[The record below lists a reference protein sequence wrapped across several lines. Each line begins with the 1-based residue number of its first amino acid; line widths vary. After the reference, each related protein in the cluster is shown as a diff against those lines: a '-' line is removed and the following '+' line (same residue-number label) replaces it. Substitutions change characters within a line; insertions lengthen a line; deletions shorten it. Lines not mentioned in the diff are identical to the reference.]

1 MALTRLLS
9 PLTSLVIFILG
20 HGLFNTLLTVRLSA
34 EQVSAQAIG
43 LVSAAYFGG
52 LVLGTF
58 INARL
63 IIRVGHIRAY
73 AAYASLLCFLFL
85 LHGMVVE
92 PVTWAALR
100 LIGGFA
106 TGGLFVV
113 LESWMLVSSTPA
125 NRGRLMSLYMI
136 LLYGSLALGQ
146 LLLKQVDPM
155 VLTPFALCAMAATL
169 SVVPLALSRVAT
181 PAMVAPQPVGVLE
194 LVRLTPAGMGSSFT
208 SGLIL
213 GAIYG
218 LLPLYF
224 TDSGASLSQV
234 ADMMALVILG
244 GMCLQYPI
252 GRASDRY
259 DRRLVILL
267 LCALLTLIA
276 LLMVLLPE
284 PWREPVEGTLVFLL
298 GGMAF
303 SIYPLSLS
311 HACDELR
318 PDQVLGAN
326 QGLLLAYSLGAMTGP
341 LLAPFTMATFGPQGL
356 FVYFALCGLLLS
368 AYLGWRRRKRA
379 PIPLTEHQV
388 FIPVPPN
395 TPMTAELEPR
405 TDLEGEA
412 VPASY
417 AAPDAEERAVSEEG
431 QERDAPQGR

>member
-1 MALTRLLS
+1 MILARFLS

-20 HGLFNTLLTVRLSA
+20 HGMFNTLLTVRLSA

-52 LVLGTF
+52 LVLGAF
-58 INARL
+58 VNARL

-92 PVTWAALR
+92 PLSWAALR
-100 LIGGFA
+100 LVGGFA

-136 LLYGSLALGQ
+136 LLYGSLAMGQ
-146 LLLKQVDPM
+146 LLLKWVDPM

-169 SVVPLALSRVAT
+169 SVIPLAVSRVAT

-224 TDSGASLSQV
+224 TDSGSSLSKV
-234 ADMMALVILG
+234 ADMMALVI
-244 GMCLQYPI
+244 
-252 GRASDRY
+252 
-259 DRRLVILL
+259 
-267 LCALLTLIA
+267 
-276 LLMVLLPE
+276 
-284 PWREPVEGTLVFLL
+284 L

-341 LLAPFTMATFGPQGL
+341 LLAPFVMAQFGPEGL
-356 FVYFALCGLLLS
+356 FVYFALCGLLLTG
-368 AYLGWRRRKRA
+368 YLGWRKRQRA
-379 PIPLTEHQV
+379 PIPLADHQV

-405 TDLEGEA
+405 TDLAGEA

-417 AAPDAEERAVSEEG
+417 ATPGSDEG
-431 QERDAPQGR
+431 QQSKAG

>member
-1 MALTRLLS
+1 MALTRLFS
-9 PLTSLVIFILG
+9 PLTSLVVFILG

-52 LVLGTF
+52 LVLGAF
-58 INARL
+58 VNARL

-85 LHGMVVE
+85 LHGMVVD
-92 PVTWAALR
+92 PIAWTVLR
-100 LIGGFA
+100 LVGGFA
-106 TGGLFVV
+106 TGGIFVV

-136 LLYGSLALGQ
+136 LLYGSLAMGQQ
-146 LLLKQVDPM
+146 LLKWVDPM

-169 SVVPLALSRVAT
+169 SVVPLAISRVST
-181 PAMVAPQPVGVLE
+181 PAMVAPQRVGVRE

-208 SGLIL
+208 SGLVL

-224 TDSGASLSQV
+224 TDSGATLSRV

-252 GRASDRY
+252 GRMSDRH

-267 LCALLTLIA
+267 LCSALTLLA
-276 LLMVLLPE
+276 LMMVLLPGA
-284 PWREPVEGTLVFLL
+284 WRAPIEGGLIFLL

-326 QGLLLAYSLGAMTGP
+326 QGLLLAYSLGAMIGP
-341 LLAPFTMATFGPQGL
+341 LLAPSVMGLFGPQGL

-368 AYLGWRRRKRA
+368 GYLGWRRRQRA
-379 PIPLTEHQV
+379 PIPLAEHQV
-388 FIPVPPN
+388 FMPVPPN

-405 TDLEGEA
+405 TDLAGEV

-417 AAPDAEERAVSEEG
+417 ATPDG
-431 QERDAPQGR
+431 TAPQEGKP

>member
-146 LLLKQVDPM
+146 LLLKQVAPM

-276 LLMVLLPE
+276 LLMLLPE
-284 PWREPVEGTLVFLL
+284 PWRESIEGTLVFLL

-417 AAPDAEERAVSEEG
+417 AVPDAEERAVSEEG
-431 QERDAPQGR
+431 QERDAPQGH

>member
-1 MALTRLLS
+1 
-9 PLTSLVIFILG
+9 
-20 HGLFNTLLTVRLSA
+20 
-34 EQVSAQAIG
+34 
-43 LVSAAYFGG
+43 
-52 LVLGTF
+52 
-58 INARL
+58 
-63 IIRVGHIRAY
+63 
-73 AAYASLLCFLFL
+73 
-85 LHGMVVE
+85 
-92 PVTWAALR
+92 
-100 LIGGFA
+100 
-106 TGGLFVV
+106 
-113 LESWMLVSSTPA
+113 MLVSSTPA

-181 PAMVAPQPVGVLE
+181 PAMVAPQPVGMLE

-276 LLMVLLPE
+276 LWMVLLPE

-417 AAPDAEERAVSEEG
+417 AVPDAEERAVSEEG

>member
-276 LLMVLLPE
+276 LLMLLPE

-341 LLAPFTMATFGPQGL
+341 LLAPFTMTTFGPQGL

-388 FIPVPPN
+388 FMPVPPN

-412 VPASY
+412 VPTSY
-417 AAPDAEERAVSEEG
+417 AAPDAEECAVREEG

>member
-1 MALTRLLS
+1 MSLTRLLS
-9 PLTSLVIFILG
+9 PLASLVIFILG
-20 HGLFNTLLTVRLSA
+20 HGMFNTLLTVRLSA
-34 EQVSAQAIG
+34 EQVSVQAIG

-52 LVLGTF
+52 LVLGAF
-58 INARL
+58 VNACL

-92 PVTWAALR
+92 PVSWAALR
-100 LIGGFA
+100 LVGGFA

-113 LESWMLVSSTPA
+113 LESWMLVSSSPA

-136 LLYGSLALGQ
+136 LLYGSLAMGQ
-146 LLLKQVDPM
+146 LVLKWVDPM
-155 VLTPFALCAMAATL
+155 VLTPFALCAM
-169 SVVPLALSRVAT
+169 
-181 PAMVAPQPVGVLE
+181 VAPQPVGVIE

-224 TDSGASLSQV
+224 TDSGASLSRV

-252 GRASDRY
+252 GRISDRY

-267 LCALLTLIA
+267 LSAVLTLLA

-284 PWREPVEGTLVFLL
+284 DWREPIAGVLVFLL

-326 QGLLLAYSLGAMTGP
+326 QGLLLAYSLGAMIGP
-341 LLAPFTMATFGPQGL
+341 LLAPFVMMQFGPQGL
-356 FVYFALCGLLLS
+356 FVYFALCGALLT
-368 AYLGWRRRKRA
+368 AYLGWRKRQRA
-379 PIPLTEHQV
+379 PIPLAEHQV
-388 FIPVPPN
+388 FMPVPPN

-412 VPASY
+412 VPATF
-417 AAPDAEERAVSEEG
+417 ATPEAEDVKAN
-431 QERDAPQGR
+431 

>member
-1 MALTRLLS
+1 MTLARFLS

-20 HGLFNTLLTVRLSA
+20 HGMFNTLLTVRLSA

-52 LVLGTF
+52 LVLGAF
-58 INARL
+58 VNARL

-92 PVTWAALR
+92 PLSWAALR
-100 LIGGFA
+100 LVGGFA

-136 LLYGSLALGQ
+136 LLYGSLAMGQ
-146 LLLKQVDPM
+146 LLLKWVDPM

-169 SVVPLALSRVAT
+169 SVIPLAISRVAT

-224 TDSGASLSQV
+224 TDSGSSLSKV

-252 GRASDRY
+252 GRLSDRY

-267 LCALLTLIA
+267 LGAVLA
-276 LLMVLLPE
+276 LLMVLLPAG
-284 PWREPVEGTLVFLL
+284 WREPLMGGLVFLL

-341 LLAPFTMATFGPQGL
+341 LLAPFAMAQFGPEGL
-356 FVYFALCGLLLS
+356 FVYFALCGLLLTG
-368 AYLGWRRRKRA
+368 YLGWRKRQRA
-379 PIPLTEHQV
+379 PIPLADHQV

-405 TDLEGEA
+405 TDLAGEA

-417 AAPDAEERAVSEEG
+417 ATPGSDEG
-431 QERDAPQGR
+431 QQSKAG

>member
-1 MALTRLLS
+1 
-9 PLTSLVIFILG
+9 
-20 HGLFNTLLTVRLSA
+20 
-34 EQVSAQAIG
+34 
-43 LVSAAYFGG
+43 
-52 LVLGTF
+52 
-58 INARL
+58 
-63 IIRVGHIRAY
+63 
-73 AAYASLLCFLFL
+73 
-85 LHGMVVE
+85 
-92 PVTWAALR
+92 
-100 LIGGFA
+100 
-106 TGGLFVV
+106 
-113 LESWMLVSSTPA
+113 
-125 NRGRLMSLYMI
+125 
-136 LLYGSLALGQ
+136 
-146 LLLKQVDPM
+146 
-155 VLTPFALCAMAATL
+155 
-169 SVVPLALSRVAT
+169 
-181 PAMVAPQPVGVLE
+181 
-194 LVRLTPAGMGSSFT
+194 
-208 SGLIL
+208 
-213 GAIYG
+213 
-218 LLPLYF
+218 
-224 TDSGASLSQV
+224 
-234 ADMMALVILG
+234 ALVILG

-417 AAPDAEERAVSEEG
+417 AVPDAEERAVSEEG

>member
-276 LLMVLLPE
+276 LLMLLPE
-284 PWREPVEGTLVFLL
+284 PWREPIERTLVFLL

-388 FIPVPPN
+388 FMPVPPN

>member
-181 PAMVAPQPVGVLE
+181 PAMVAPQPVGVVE

-267 LCALLTLIA
+267 LCTLLTLIA
-276 LLMVLLPE
+276 LLMLLPG
-284 PWREPVEGTLVFLL
+284 PWREPIEGTLVFLL

-417 AAPDAEERAVSEEG
+417 AVPDAEERAVSEEG

>member
-1 MALTRLLS
+1 MILARFLS

-20 HGLFNTLLTVRLSA
+20 HGMFNTLLTVRLSA

-52 LVLGTF
+52 LVLGAF
-58 INARL
+58 VNARL

-92 PVTWAALR
+92 PLSWAALR
-100 LIGGFA
+100 LVGGFA

-136 LLYGSLALGQ
+136 LLYGSLAMGQ
-146 LLLKQVDPM
+146 LLLKWVDPM

-169 SVVPLALSRVAT
+169 SVIPLAVSRVAT

-224 TDSGASLSQV
+224 TDSGSSLSKV

-244 GMCLQYPI
+244 GMVLQYPL
-252 GRASDRY
+252 GRLSDRF
-259 DRRLVILL
+259 DRRRILAWLGLGLL
-267 LCALLTLIA
+267 LFSIIMLIA
-276 LLMVLLPE
+276 SHLP
-284 PWREPVEGTLVFLL
+284 WSWLRAGTIFLF
-298 GGMAF
+298 GGLAF
-303 SIYPLSLS
+303 SLYPISLS
-311 HACDELR
+311 QACDELT
-318 PDQVLGAN
+318 PEQMVSAN
-326 QGLLLAYSLGAMTGP
+326 QGMLLAYSLGSMTGP
-341 LLAPFTMATFGPQGL
+341 LLASQAMQHTGPQAL
-356 FVYFALCGLLLS
+356 FAYFALCGGLLTLF
-368 AYLGWRRRKRA
+368 LLWRQRQR
-379 PIPLTEHQV
+379 L
-388 FIPVPPN
+388 PVPADAQQSYSPMAPN
-395 TPMTAELEPR
+395 TPLGAELDPR
-405 TDLEGEA
+405 T
-412 VPASY
+412 
-417 AAPDAEERAVSEEG
+417 PDTVSA
-431 QERDAPQGR
+431 QATSN

>member
-1 MALTRLLS
+1 MALTRLFS
-9 PLTSLVIFILG
+9 PLTSLVVFILG

-52 LVLGTF
+52 LVLGAF
-58 INARL
+58 VNARL

-85 LHGMVVE
+85 LHGMVVD
-92 PVTWAALR
+92 PIAWTVLR
-100 LIGGFA
+100 LVGGFA
-106 TGGLFVV
+106 TGGIFVV

-136 LLYGSLALGQ
+136 LLYGSLAMGQQ
-146 LLLKQVDPM
+146 LLKWVDPM

-169 SVVPLALSRVAT
+169 SVVPLALSRVST
-181 PAMVAPQPVGVLE
+181 PAMVAPQRVGVRE

-208 SGLIL
+208 SGLVL

-224 TDSGASLSQV
+224 TDSGATLSRV

-252 GRASDRY
+252 GRMSDRH

-267 LCALLTLIA
+267 LCSALTLLA
-276 LLMVLLPE
+276 LMMVLLPGT
-284 PWREPVEGTLVFLL
+284 WRTPIEGGLIFLL

-326 QGLLLAYSLGAMTGP
+326 QGLLLAYSLGAMIGP
-341 LLAPFTMATFGPQGL
+341 LLAPSVMGLFGPQGL

-368 AYLGWRRRKRA
+368 GYLGWRRRQRA
-379 PIPLTEHQV
+379 PIPLAEHQV
-388 FIPVPPN
+388 FMPVPPN

-405 TDLEGEA
+405 TDLDGEA
-412 VPASY
+412 VPTSY
-417 AAPDAEERAVSEEG
+417 ATPDG
-431 QERDAPQGR
+431 TAPQEGKP

>member
-1 MALTRLLS
+1 MTIRRLFS

-20 HGLFNTLLTVRLSA
+20 HGLFNTLLTLRLSA
-34 EQVSAQAIG
+34 EEVSAQAIG

-52 LVLGTF
+52 LVLGAF
-58 INARL
+58 VNARL

-92 PVTWAALR
+92 PITWAVLR
-100 LIGGFA
+100 LVGGFA

-146 LLLKQVDPM
+146 QLLKWVDPM

-181 PAMVAPQPVGVLE
+181 PAMVAPQAVGVRE
-194 LVRLTPAGMGSSFT
+194 LVRLTPAGMASSFT
-208 SGLIL
+208 SGLVL

-224 TDSGASLSQV
+224 ADSGASLARV

-252 GRASDRY
+252 GRMSDRY
-259 DRRLVILL
+259 DRRGVILL
-267 LCALLTLIA
+267 LCAVLTLLAI
-276 LLMVLLPE
+276 LMVLLPDA
-284 PWREPVEGTLVFLL
+284 WRGPVEGSLVFLL

-311 HACDELR
+311 HACDELH

-326 QGLLLAYSLGAMTGP
+326 QGLLLAYSLGAMIGP
-341 LLAPFTMATFGPQGL
+341 LLAPFVMGWFGPQGL

-368 AYLGWRRRKRA
+368 AYLEWRRRQRA
-379 PIPLTEHQV
+379 PIPLAEHQV
-388 FIPVPPN
+388 FMPVPPN

-405 TDLEGEA
+405 TDLDGEA
-412 VPASY
+412 IPTSY
-417 AAPDAEERAVSEEG
+417 ATPEPAAPEPEASEPEEAKC
-431 QERDAPQGR
+431 

>member
-1 MALTRLLS
+1 MALTRLFS
-9 PLTSLVIFILG
+9 PLTSLVVFILG

-52 LVLGTF
+52 LVLGAF
-58 INARL
+58 VNARL

-85 LHGMVVE
+85 LHGMVVD
-92 PVTWAALR
+92 PIAWTVLR
-100 LIGGFA
+100 LVGGFA
-106 TGGLFVV
+106 TGGIFVV

-136 LLYGSLALGQ
+136 LLYGSLAMGQQ
-146 LLLKQVDPM
+146 LLKWVDPM
-155 VLTPFALCAMAATL
+155 ALTPFALCAMAATL
-169 SVVPLALSRVAT
+169 SVVPLALSRVST
-181 PAMVAPQPVGVLE
+181 PAMVAPQRVGVRE

-208 SGLIL
+208 SGLVL

-224 TDSGASLSQV
+224 TDSGATLSRV

-252 GRASDRY
+252 GRMSDRH

-267 LCALLTLIA
+267 LCSALTLLA
-276 LLMVLLPE
+276 LMMVLLPGA
-284 PWREPVEGTLVFLL
+284 WRAPIEGGLIFLL

-326 QGLLLAYSLGAMTGP
+326 QGLLLAYSLGAMIGP
-341 LLAPFTMATFGPQGL
+341 LLAPSVMGLFGPQGL
-356 FVYFALCGLLLS
+356 FVYFALCGLLL
-368 AYLGWRRRKRA
+368 AGYLGWRRRQRA
-379 PIPLTEHQV
+379 PIPLAEHQV
-388 FIPVPPN
+388 FMPVPPN

-405 TDLEGEA
+405 TDLAGEA

-417 AAPDAEERAVSEEG
+417 ATPDG
-431 QERDAPQGR
+431 TAPQEGKP

>member
-1 MALTRLLS
+1 MTLARFLS

-20 HGLFNTLLTVRLSA
+20 HGMFNTLLTVRLSA

-52 LVLGTF
+52 LVLGAF
-58 INARL
+58 VNARL

-92 PVTWAALR
+92 PLSWAALR
-100 LIGGFA
+100 LVGGFA

-136 LLYGSLALGQ
+136 LLYGSLAMGQ
-146 LLLKQVDPM
+146 LLLKWVDPM

-169 SVVPLALSRVAT
+169 SVIPLAISRVAT

-224 TDSGASLSQV
+224 TDSGSSLSKV

-252 GRASDRY
+252 GRLSDRY

-267 LCALLTLIA
+267 LGAVLALLA
-276 LLMVLLPE
+276 LLMVLLPAG
-284 PWREPVEGTLVFLL
+284 WREPLMGGLVFLL

-341 LLAPFTMATFGPQGL
+341 LLAPFVMAQFGPEGL
-356 FVYFALCGLLLS
+356 FVYFALCGLLL
-368 AYLGWRRRKRA
+368 AGYLGWRKRQRA
-379 PIPLTEHQV
+379 PIPLADHQV

-405 TDLEGEA
+405 TDLAGEA

-417 AAPDAEERAVSEEG
+417 ATPGSDECQQSKAG
-431 QERDAPQGR
+431 

>member
-1 MALTRLLS
+1 MTIRRLFS

-20 HGLFNTLLTVRLSA
+20 HGLFNTLLTLRLSA
-34 EQVSAQAIG
+34 EEVSAQAIG

-52 LVLGTF
+52 LVLGAF
-58 INARL
+58 VNARL

-92 PVTWAALR
+92 PITWAVLR
-100 LIGGFA
+100 LVGGFA

-146 LLLKQVDPM
+146 QLLKWVDPM
-155 VLTPFALCAMAATL
+155 VLTPFALCAMAATI

-181 PAMVAPQPVGVLE
+181 PAMVAPQAVGVRE
-194 LVRLTPAGMGSSFT
+194 LVRLTPAGMASSFT
-208 SGLIL
+208 SGLVL

-224 TDSGASLSQV
+224 ADSGASLARV

-252 GRASDRY
+252 GRMSDRY
-259 DRRLVILL
+259 DRRGVILL
-267 LCALLTLIA
+267 LCAVLTLLAI
-276 LLMVLLPE
+276 LMVLLPDA
-284 PWREPVEGTLVFLL
+284 WRGPIEGSLVFLL

-311 HACDELR
+311 HACDELH

-326 QGLLLAYSLGAMTGP
+326 QGLLLAYSLGAMIGP
-341 LLAPFTMATFGPQGL
+341 LLAPFVMGWFGPQGL

-368 AYLGWRRRKRA
+368 AYLEWRRRQRA
-379 PIPLTEHQV
+379 PIPLAEHQV
-388 FIPVPPN
+388 FMPVPPN

-405 TDLEGEA
+405 TDLDGEA
-412 VPASY
+412 IPTSY
-417 AAPDAEERAVSEEG
+417 ATPEPAAPEPEASEPEEAKC
-431 QERDAPQGR
+431 

>member
-1 MALTRLLS
+1 MTIRRLFS

-20 HGLFNTLLTVRLSA
+20 HGLFNTLLTLRLSA
-34 EQVSAQAIG
+34 EEVSAQAIG

-52 LVLGTF
+52 LVLGAF
-58 INARL
+58 VNARL

-85 LHGMVVE
+85 LHGMVVD
-92 PVTWAALR
+92 PIAWTVLR
-100 LIGGFA
+100 LVGGFA
-106 TGGLFVV
+106 TGGIFVV

-136 LLYGSLALGQ
+136 LLYGSLAMGQQ
-146 LLLKQVDPM
+146 LLKWVDPM

-169 SVVPLALSRVAT
+169 SVVPLALSRVST
-181 PAMVAPQPVGVLE
+181 PAMVAPQRVGVRE

-208 SGLIL
+208 SGLVL

-224 TDSGASLSQV
+224 TDSGATLSRV

-252 GRASDRY
+252 GRMSDRH

-267 LCALLTLIA
+267 LCSALTLLALMMALLPGAWRAPIEGGLI
-276 LLMVLLPE
+276 
-284 PWREPVEGTLVFLL
+284 FLL

-341 LLAPFTMATFGPQGL
+341 LLAPFTMTTFGPQGL

-388 FIPVPPN
+388 FMPVPPN

>member
-276 LLMVLLPE
+276 LLMVLL
-284 PWREPVEGTLVFLL
+284 

>member
-1 MALTRLLS
+1 MALTRLFS
-9 PLTSLVIFILG
+9 PLTSLVVFILG

-52 LVLGTF
+52 LVLGAF
-58 INARL
+58 VNARL

-85 LHGMVVE
+85 LHGMVVD
-92 PVTWAALR
+92 PIAWTVLR
-100 LIGGFA
+100 LVGGFA
-106 TGGLFVV
+106 TGGIFVV

-136 LLYGSLALGQ
+136 LLYGSLAMGQQ
-146 LLLKQVDPM
+146 LLKWVDPM
-155 VLTPFALCAMAATL
+155 ALTPFALCAMAATL
-169 SVVPLALSRVAT
+169 SVVPLALSRVST
-181 PAMVAPQPVGVLE
+181 PAMVAPQRVGVRE

-208 SGLIL
+208 SGLVL

-224 TDSGASLSQV
+224 TDSGAALSRV

-252 GRASDRY
+252 GRMSDRH

-267 LCALLTLIA
+267 LCSALTLLA
-276 LLMVLLPE
+276 LMMVLLPGA
-284 PWREPVEGTLVFLL
+284 WRAPIEGGLIFLL

-326 QGLLLAYSLGAMTGP
+326 QGLLLAYSLGAMIGP
-341 LLAPFTMATFGPQGL
+341 LLAPSVMGLFGPQGL

-368 AYLGWRRRKRA
+368 GYLGWRRRQRA
-379 PIPLTEHQV
+379 PIPLAEHQV
-388 FIPVPPN
+388 FMPVPPN

-405 TDLEGEA
+405 TDLAGEA

-417 AAPDAEERAVSEEG
+417 ATPDG
-431 QERDAPQGR
+431 TAPQEGKP